1 MCSLFVLEISHTHT
15 AFHDGY
21 GTHTQPSTVATS
33 RKRNWLLPVCVNVCS
48 CVNPCVHMKV
58 CSYVNPH
65 VRMFLCACV
74 DVCICMCKSKVHVG
88 CPPQLFSA
96 FCIFISF
103 ITCECICV
111 GMRVSR
117 NTCYSEHEEVR
128 GPSVEI
134 SSLHLPHGSQA
145 RTRVMELRSRH
156 T

>member
-1 MCSLFVLEISHTHT
+1 M
-15 AFHDGY
+15 
-21 GTHTQPSTVATS
+21 
-33 RKRNWLLPVCVNVCS
+33 NVYS

-65 VRMFLCACV
+65 VHMFLCACV
-74 DVCICMCKSKVHVG
+74 DVCICICKPKVHVG

-111 GMRVSR
+111 GMRVPR

-145 RTRVMELRSRH
+145 RTRVMERSSRH
-156 T
+156 TYALGLLANPSVHILPSSCCGAEPAFCSTL